1 MRVPRPLVDGT
12 RTALRRLA
20 RTDAAR
26 RAMLRAARELTN
38 AVDDMYGDRYYGCG
52 TKTTAGGRVSGYES
66 YDRVSSNADIA
77 AYMLWR
83 HFPMRRTLDVGCALG
98 FVVEA
103 LREVGVEAYGVDVSQ
118 FAVDHA
124 APGARGFLQRGDLGS
139 GLPFADGH
147 FDLVSA
153 LEILEHL
160 EPGNVPAALREL
172 RRITSAYVVV
182 TTPSFGR
189 NQAGPDGWFNGKV
202 RDDRL
207 QHYQSLGPDY
217 EGPVA
222 HDDLMR
228 DADGKPIEGHLTIAS
243 FTWWTRRFAEAGL
256 LRDVDT
262 ERRILPLI
270 QRFGL
275 LDYWN
280 LYVLRVEGAPSLP
293 AELRSADE
301 VSRIEER
308 WELASRA
315 R

>member
-1 MRVPRPLVDGT
+1 VRLPRPVVDGS
-12 RTALRRLA
+12 RKALRRLA
-20 RTDAAR
+20 QSDPAR

-52 TKTTAGGRVSGYES
+52 AKNTAAGRVSGYES
-66 YDRVSSNADIA
+66 YDRQSSNADVA

-103 LREVGVEAYGVDVSQ
+103 LREVGVEAHGVDVSQ

-139 GLPFADGH
+139 GLPFPDGH

-160 EPGNVPAALREL
+160 EPGNVAAALREL
-172 RRITSAYVVV
+172 RRLTSAYAVV
-182 TTPSFGR
+182 TTPSFGP
-189 NQAGPDGWFNGKV
+189 NEAGPAGWFEGKV

-207 QHYQSLGPDY
+207 EHYKSLGPSY

-222 HDDLMR
+222 NEDLMR
-228 DADGKPIEGHLTIAS
+228 DTDGNPIEGHLTIAS
-243 FTWWTRRFAEAGL
+243 FSWWTQRFAAVGL
-256 LRDVDT
+256 VRDLDT
-262 ERRILPLI
+262 ERRIHPLI
-270 QRFGL
+270 ERFGL
-275 LDYWN
+275 LPYWN
-280 LYVLRVEGAPSLP
+280 LYVLRVAGASPPSDK
-293 AELRSADE
+293 LRGDADIA
-301 VSRIEER
+301 RIEER
-308 WELASRA
+308 WGLSTR
-315 R
+315 